1 MQLKDHLLSIY
12 ILNQRT
18 NFTYLCLNPGKQSQH
33 AIPRMPSPLTT
44 TLIQSTLLNALS
56 NILAQIIAQHKKDVS
71 FLNLP

>member
-1 MQLKDHLLSIY
+1 
-12 ILNQRT
+12 
-18 NFTYLCLNPGKQSQH
+18 
-33 AIPRMPSPLTT
+33 MPSPLTT